1 MLAEGY
7 SCQKQTTKIS
17 PDSII
22 KLGSCLS
29 YWNLYREHI
38 IHSAAHAAIVGTA
51 FFRFTGK
58 DPSGIIITVAFYPR
72 LIWHRKMRTTGLP
85 HASQNTESDVFQIPD
100 FSI

>member
-1 MLAEGY
+1 MLTEGY

-17 PDSII
+17 PNNII

-38 IHSAAHAAIVGTA
+38 IHSAAHAIIFGMV

-58 DPSGIIITVAFYPR
+58 DPSGIIIAVAFYP
-72 LIWHRKMRTTGLP
+72 K
-85 HASQNTESDVFQIPD
+85 
-100 FSI
+100 